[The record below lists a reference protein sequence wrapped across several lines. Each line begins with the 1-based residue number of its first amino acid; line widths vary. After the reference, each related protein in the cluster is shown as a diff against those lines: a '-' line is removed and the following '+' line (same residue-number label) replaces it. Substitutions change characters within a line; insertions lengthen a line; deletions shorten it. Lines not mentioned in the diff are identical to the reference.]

1 MSSCLFRAANL
12 SVLTCTFTVLFLAP
26 PVLDAT
32 FRGASEFAYVCIPK
46 GAMTIDGDSI
56 KIDMKSFAIEP
67 ENAGD
72 MVATQVATR
81 EEIDV

>member
-1 MSSCLFRAANL
+1 
-12 SVLTCTFTVLFLAP
+12 
-26 PVLDAT
+26 
-32 FRGASEFAYVCIPK
+32 
-46 GAMTIDGDSI
+46 MTIDGDSI